1 MVNLIAMIGEAHV
14 DGFWSTAL
22 LSVARSMIAATSVG
36 NVALF
41 AGGAAR
47 CPPECALLC
56 MEGRCGGWGVMIFAR
71 ACLVFARAAVLQ
83 LCFACDLALSLF
95 HVRHCR

>member
-14 DGFWSTAL
+14 DGFWSTAR

-41 AGGAAR
+41 AGGDAGDRGAFLYR
-47 CPPECALLC
+47 
-56 MEGRCGGWGVMIFAR
+56 EGRCGGWGVMIFAR
-71 ACLVFARAAVLQ
+71 VCLVFARAAVLQ